1 MTPRLVITTGESA
14 GVGPDIVLAAAA
26 TSWPAQLV
34 AVGCMD
40 SLAERNQALGLNVS
54 LTPYTSGQSAAEHR
68 ANILPVIN
76 IPLNKPCIPGQ
87 LNPDNA
93 GQVLAQLELAT
104 ELCRAQECHAMVTAP
119 VHKGVINDAGIPFTG
134 HTEFLANK
142 TNDATP
148 VMLLTS
154 GALKI
159 ALATTHLPLR
169 AVPDAITPHSLEQS
183 LRVLASGLRSFFG
196 IAQPCI
202 AVLGLNPHAGENGHM
217 GSEELEVI
225 GPVCDVLRA
234 EGLSIK
240 GPISADTAFS
250 AAQRATTDAYLAMFH
265 DQGLPVIKSEGFGE
279 IVNVTLGLPIIRT
292 SVDHGTALSLAGT
305 GQAVSGSI
313 EEAIEIAIHMASVTL
328 G

>member
-14 GVGPDIVLAAAA
+14 GIGPDIVLASAGAA
-26 TSWPAQLV
+26 WPAELV
-34 AVGCMD
+34 AVGCIE
-40 SLAERNQALGLNVS
+40 SLAVRNQALDLNVS
-54 LTPYTSGQSAAEHR
+54 LVPYTSGQSATEHR
-68 ANILPVIN
+68 VNTLPVIN
-76 IPLNKPCIPGQ
+76 IPLDKPCTPAL

-93 GQVLAQLELAT
+93 GQVMAQLELAT

-119 VHKGVINDAGIPFTG
+119 VHKGIINTAGIPFSG
-134 HTEFLANK
+134 HTDFLANQ
-142 TNDATP
+142 TSADAP
-148 VMLLTS
+148 VMLLTA

-159 ALATTHLPLR
+159 ALATTHLPLS
-169 AVPDAITPHSLEQS
+169 AVPNAITPSSLERS
-183 LRVLASGLRSFFG
+183 LRVLATELRSSFG
-196 IAQPCI
+196 ISHPRI
-202 AVLGLNPHAGENGHM
+202 TVLGLNPHAGENGHM

-225 GPVCDVLRA
+225 GPVCDLLRA

-265 DQGLPVIKSEGFGE
+265 DQGLPIIKSERFGE

-305 GQAVSGSI
+305 GRADASSMKQ
-313 EEAIEIAIHMASVTL
+313 AIEMAIQMASATL

>member
-14 GVGPDIVLAAAA
+14 GIGPDIVLAAAA
-26 TSWPAQLV
+26 TAWPAQLV
-34 AVGCMD
+34 TVGCMET
-40 SLAERNQALGLNVS
+40 LAARNQSLGLNVA
-54 LTPYTSGQSAAEHR
+54 LAPYTTGRKATAHR
-68 ANILPVIN
+68 TNSLPVID
-76 IPLNKPCIPGQ
+76 IPLNQPCTPAQ

-104 ELCRAQECHAMVTAP
+104 ELCRTQECHAMVTAP
-119 VHKGVINDAGIPFTG
+119 VHKGVINTAGIPFSG
-134 HTEFLANK
+134 HTEFLANQ
-142 TNDATP
+142 TSADAP
-148 VMLLTS
+148 VMLLTA
-154 GALKI
+154 GALKV

-169 AVPDAITPHSLEQS
+169 AVPDAITAHSLEQS
-183 LRVLASGLRSFFG
+183 LRVLATGLRLSFG
-196 IAQPCI
+196 IAHPRI
-202 AVLGLNPHAGENGHM
+202 TVLGLNPHAGENGHM
-217 GSEELEVI
+217 GSEEREVI
-225 GPVCDVLRA
+225 GPVCDLLRA

-279 IVNVTLGLPIIRT
+279 IVNVTLGLPVIRT

-305 GQAVSGSI
+305 GQADSGSI
-313 EEAIEIAIHMASVTL
+313 KQAIELAIHMASATL